1 MLNKKELQKF
11 EKLLLAER
19 ERLTGNIRSIEDE
32 SRHDTGRDSG
42 IDLAGYAETGT
53 DNFERETALNIASVE
68 SERLAEIDDALKRIA
83 DGTYGICEGSGKPI
97 PKKRLEVFPSA
108 RYCVEY
114 QEEIERAQK
123 QRMY

>member
-1 MLNKKELQKF
+1 MLTKKELQKF
-11 EKLLLAER
+11 EKLLIAER
-19 ERLTGNIRSIEDE
+19 DRLTGNIRSIEDE
-32 SRHDTGRDSG
+32 SRHDNARESG

-68 SERLAEIDDALKRIA
+68 SERLAEIDDALRRIA
-83 DGTYGICEGSGKPI
+83 DGTYGVCEGSGKPI

-114 QEEIERAQK
+114 QEELERAQK
-123 QRMY
+123 QRTY